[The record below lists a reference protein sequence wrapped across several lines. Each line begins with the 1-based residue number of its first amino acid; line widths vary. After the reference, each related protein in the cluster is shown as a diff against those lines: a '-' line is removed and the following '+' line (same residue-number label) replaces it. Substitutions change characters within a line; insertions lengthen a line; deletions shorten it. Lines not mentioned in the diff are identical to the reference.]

1 MYDFEIPPPN
11 PMQQVCEIVELA
23 HQCISMRKAYVN
35 LDLFGGS
42 DRVCVTLITDIEVFE
57 YPSIHSYTISPN
69 MNAWNDATRIEAE
82 MTDQPA
88 LQSIIDRLREVLEA

>member
-1 MYDFEIPPPN
+1 MNDFDIPPMN

-23 HQCISMRKAYVN
+23 HQCVSMRKAYVN

-42 DRVCVTLITDIEVFE
+42 DRVCVTIITDIRVME
-57 YPSIHSYTISPN
+57 YPSINQYYITPN
-69 MNAWNDATRIEAE
+69 TDAWNSSTRMEAE

-88 LQSIIDRLREVLEA
+88 LAAIIDRLNEVLA